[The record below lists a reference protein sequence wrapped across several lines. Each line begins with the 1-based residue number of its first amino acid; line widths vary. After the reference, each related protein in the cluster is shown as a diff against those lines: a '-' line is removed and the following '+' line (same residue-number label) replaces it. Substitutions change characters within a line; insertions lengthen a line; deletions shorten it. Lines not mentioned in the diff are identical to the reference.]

1 MAERSRE
8 DAHLARPAAAAAIL
22 ASTVMCA
29 RVAVLAGAVNAG
41 ILLRLMPVVLAMALV
56 GLIGARL
63 VTRGEGGE
71 AAQAGSKIR
80 NPFSLAAA
88 LTFAVIYA
96 VVLLVVRAAGEY
108 LGSGG
113 MYAAA
118 ALSSVADVDAVTI
131 AFARLGPGETLW
143 RSPAAAV
150 SVAVVMNTLVKLGLG
165 MYRGSPDFRRRVAA
179 ALGAMAVAGTAA
191 GAFVYVRL

>member
-1 MAERSRE
+1 
-8 DAHLARPAAAAAIL
+8 
-22 ASTVMCA
+22 
-29 RVAVLAGAVNAG
+29 
-41 ILLRLMPVVLAMALV
+41 MALV
-56 GLIGARL
+56 GLVAARMIA
-63 VTRGEGGE
+63 RSRDGE
-71 AAQAGSKIR
+71 APQSGSKIR

-96 VVLLVVRAAGEY
+96 VVLLVVRGASEY

-143 RSPAAAV
+143 RAPAAAV
-150 SVAVVMNTLVKLGLG
+150 TVAVVMNTLVKLGLG